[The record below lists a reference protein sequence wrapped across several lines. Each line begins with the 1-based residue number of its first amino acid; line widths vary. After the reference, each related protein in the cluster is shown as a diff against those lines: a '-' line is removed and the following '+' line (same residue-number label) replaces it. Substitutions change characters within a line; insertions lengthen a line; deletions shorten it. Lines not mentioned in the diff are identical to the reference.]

1 MRIEIQGLDELGR
14 WLEKL
19 EQTITDFPAFFEEL
33 LDDFVMPE
41 IEHLYDTSSD
51 GNIPTEKRREIR
63 GVFQGFNYTLDDTG
77 YGDVLRMRPTDLS
90 DRSRLLSG
98 LPSEVQALWKER
110 LEGEVQA
117 RLDAWVQRKLN
128 E

>member
-19 EQTITDFPAFFEEL
+19 EQILVDFPAFFEEL
-33 LDDFVMPE
+33 LDNFVMPE
-41 IEHLYDTSSD
+41 IEHFYDASSD
-51 GNIPTEKRREIR
+51 VEPDVSEIR
-63 GVFQGFNYTLDDTG
+63 DIFQGFNYTLDDTESG
-77 YGDVLRMRPTDLS
+77 EVLRMRPTDLS
-90 DRSRLLSG
+90 DRNQLLSG

-110 LEGEVQA
+110 LESEVQA

>member
-19 EQTITDFPAFFEEL
+19 EQILVDFPAFFQEV
-33 LDDFVMPE
+33 LDDCVMPE
-41 IEHLYDTSSD
+41 IERFYDASPDANPDRS
-51 GNIPTEKRREIR
+51 EIR
-63 GVFQGFNYTLDDTG
+63 AIFQGFNYTLDDTG
-77 YGDVLRMRPTDLS
+77 YGDVLRMHPTDLG
-90 DRSRLLSG
+90 DRNQLLAG
-98 LPSEVQALWKER
+98 LPPEIRDLWEER
-110 LEGEVQA
+110 LEGEVQV

>member
-33 LDDFVMPE
+33 LDNFVMPE
-41 IEHLYDTSSD
+41 IEHFCDASS
-51 GNIPTEKRREIR
+51 EKRREIR
-63 GVFQGFNYTLDDTG
+63 GVFQGFNYTLDDTEF
-77 YGDVLRMRPTDLS
+77 GDVLRMRPTDLS
-90 DRSRLLSG
+90 DRNQLLSG
-98 LPSEVQALWKER
+98 LPSEVQELWEER
-110 LEGEVQA
+110 LEREVQA
-117 RLDAWVQRKLN
+117 RLDAWVQQKLN

>member
-33 LDDFVMPE
+33 LDNFVMPE
-41 IEHLYDTSSD
+41 IERFYDASSD
-51 GNIPTEKRREIR
+51 GELDVSEIR
-63 GVFQGFNYTLDDTG
+63 DIFQGFNYTLDDTG
-77 YGDVLRMRPTDLS
+77 YGDVLRMRPTYLS
-90 DRSRLLSG
+90 DRNQLLSG
-98 LPSEVQALWKER
+98 LPSEVQALWEER
-110 LEGEVQA
+110 LEREVQA
-117 RLDAWVQRKLN
+117 RLDAWVQQKLN

>member
-19 EQTITDFPAFFEEL
+19 EQILVDFPAFFEEV
-33 LDDFVMPE
+33 LDDCVIPE
-41 IEHLYDTSSD
+41 IERFYDASSD
-51 GNIPTEKRREIR
+51 VDPDVSEIR
-63 GVFQGFNYTLDDTG
+63 DIFQGFNYTLDDTG
-77 YGDVLRMRPTDLS
+77 YDDVLRMRPTDLS
-90 DRSRLLSG
+90 DRSRLLAV
-98 LPSEVQALWKER
+98 LPSEVQALWEER